1 MEDLPG
7 QLFGIAILVGIN
19 AFFAASEIALISASE
34 ARIQALLE
42 QGDRRARLV
51 QRAVENSTQFLAT
64 VQVGVTLAGF
74 FASATAATELAGPLD
89 VLLSPFVGRWAAPLS
104 LVLVT
109 FAVAVV
115 TLVFGEL
122 VPKKLALHHAEAIAL
137 FTAEPIY
144 WLERLASPLVRFLSA
159 FTNGILA
166 LTGTPVQGTQDV
178 RVEEIKAMVDAAR
191 AGGAVGEQER
201 RIIYRAVE
209 LPHIE
214 VRAIMVPRV
223 QIQYLS
229 VNTTLA
235 ETFAVVAENAHTRLP
250 VCDGDLDTI
259 VGILHVKDLIR
270 PMDHQLPS
278 LRELLRPV
286 YYISEHHLT
295 GDLLRDMQKN
305 RLHLAI
311 VQDEFGGTAGLVT
324 LEDVLEELV
333 GEIRDEYDAE
343 EEREFRRVSTSEGIF
358 KLRASIGTVNNELD
372 LVLPREDFATLLG
385 LFLDELQRAPIAGDR
400 IEVEGVELTVLED
413 GQRVRVRKIPA
424 PEGHGDTF

>member
-1 MEDLPG
+1 
-7 QLFGIAILVGIN
+7 
-19 AFFAASEIALISASE
+19 
-34 ARIQALLE
+34 
-42 QGDRRARLV
+42 
-51 QRAVENSTQFLAT
+51 
-64 VQVGVTLAGF
+64 
-74 FASATAATELAGPLD
+74 
-89 VLLSPFVGRWAAPLS
+89 
-104 LVLVT
+104 
-109 FAVAVV
+109 
-115 TLVFGEL
+115 L

-159 FTNGILA
+159 FTNGILT
-166 LTGTPVQGTQDV
+166 LTGTPVQETQNV

-229 VNTTLA
+229 VHTTLA

-270 PMDHQLPS
+270 PLTQQPPS

-286 YYISEHHLT
+286 YYISEHHLA

-413 GQRVRVRKIPA
+413 GQRVRVRKIP
-424 PEGHGDTF
+424 EGDTF

>member
-1 MEDLPG
+1 
-7 QLFGIAILVGIN
+7 
-19 AFFAASEIALISASE
+19 
-34 ARIQALLE
+34 
-42 QGDRRARLV
+42 
-51 QRAVENSTQFLAT
+51 QFLAT

-74 FASATAATELAGPLD
+74 FASATAATELAGPLNQ
-89 VLLSPFVGRWAAPLS
+89 LLVPLAGRWAAPLS

-122 VPKKLALHHAEAIAL
+122 GPKKLALHHAEAIAL

-166 LTGTPVQGTQDV
+166 LTGTPVQETQDV

-191 AGGAVGEQER
+191 AGGTVGEQER

-235 ETFAVVAENAHTRLP
+235 ETFAIVAENAHTRLP
-250 VCDGDLDTI
+250 VCDGDLDKI
-259 VGILHVKDLIR
+259 IGILHVKDLIR
-270 PMDHQLPS
+270 PVSHQPPS

-286 YYISEHHLT
+286 YYISEHYLA
-295 GDLLRDMQKN
+295 GDLLRDMQKH

-372 LVLPREDFATLLG
+372 LLLPRDDFATLLG
-385 LFLDELQRAPIAGDR
+385 LFLDELQRGPVAGDR

-413 GQRVRVRKIPA
+413 GQRVRVRKISA
-424 PEGHGDTF
+424 EDNRDTF